1 MNKNSSV
8 KFLCHK
14 DVDNLS
20 PINSKFSGIFNKS
33 LFVNDNTEEKV
44 NIPKQH
50 SGESKKELNLS
61 DYFKS
66 LQLLQNINEKQ
77 LKILKKISSVVP
89 QNENGFLTM
98 KTSSK
103 NQLENVVYY
112 NHVSSKLINYNIIEP
127 SQLGLD
133 EKKESMQNIDLVPPK
148 RKVGR
153 PRNED
158 KKILQT
164 YSYDQFHANP
174 LNQEI
179 LIHKTK
185 YGRSIKFNTEVAKML
200 QIDQESQL
208 LHKKGP
214 EKLIEGIKRI
224 PTEPLEEVDRPRKQR
239 IISSEFRCATC
250 KKVYLGKNKM
260 NHHLK
265 LNPSHR
271 VFSLESDLFSHLM
284 KLVRQKKNNQDM
296 ANVFFKELS
305 SFVQQCEKLTPKLIT
320 NNENHP
326 NVHHHVIDKNSA
338 SVLRINPGEYKINM
352 NVFDKNFK
360 FDNPLDQVE
369 IEEERNVSIEEVHH
383 QDIEHVAHAN
393 EVIKV
398 LDDVPSLDGNEVN
411 LLIPQTN
418 ELTHLTNISDIITNS
433 EHEGDNALLGFLN

>member
-1 MNKNSSV
+1 M
-8 KFLCHK
+8 
-14 DVDNLS
+14 
-20 PINSKFSGIFNKS
+20 P
-33 LFVNDNTEEKV
+33 
-44 NIPKQH
+44 P
-50 SGESKKELNLS
+50 
-61 DYFKS
+61 
-66 LQLLQNINEKQ
+66 
-77 LKILKKISSVVP
+77 
-89 QNENGFLTM
+89 NENGFLTM
-98 KTSSK
+98 KTSPK
-103 NQLENVVYY
+103 NMLENVLYY
-112 NHVSSKLINYNIIEP
+112 NHATSKLINYKIIDP
-127 SQLGLD
+127 STLGL
-133 EKKESMQNIDLVPPK
+133 EAKKEMAVQSTNLGPPK

-158 KKILQT
+158 KKILQN
-164 YSYDQFHANP
+164 YSTFHQFGDPNP
-174 LNQEI
+174 LNHDV
-179 LIHKTK
+179 LIHQTK

-208 LHKKGP
+208 LRKKVP
-214 EKLIEGIKRI
+214 EVVTENIKRNAV
-224 PTEPLEEVDRPRKQR
+224 EPLVEELDRPKKQR

-305 SFVQQCEKLTPKLIT
+305 SFVQQCEKFTPKLIT
-320 NNENHP
+320 NNEHHP
-326 NVHHHVIDKNSA
+326 NVHHHVIDKNAA

-352 NVFDKNFK
+352 NVFDKHFK
-360 FDNPLDQVE
+360 FDNPQDQVE
-369 IEEERNVSIEEVHH
+369 IAEEQNVSIEEVHH
-383 QDIEHVAHAN
+383 QDIEHETHGN

-418 ELTHLTNISDIITNS
+418 ELTHLTNISDIDIITNS